1 MRRGDPVGPMKV
13 AFLAIAALAV
23 IAAVVIAFRA
33 QTDSSPT
40 ISHALQNS
48 MYVWQRSWSD
58 AVTSGVASA
67 ATVTDQFFVY
77 AGDIVP
83 DGGGLKAA
91 PIECDWRALAHTGRP
106 VVIVIRASDDF
117 ARWLRENPVSTAA
130 SSIQNFAE
138 TQRSRAKDKGCTVT
152 ALQLDYD
159 CPTSRLGR
167 YRERL
172 TDLSRRIHGME
183 LSLTAL
189 PDWLQSRDFPALVS
203 TVPWYVLQVHG
214 IEKPQSIEAPITL
227 CDYDKV
233 PGYIA
238 AAARIGH
245 PFLVALP
252 TYGHRVQFGP
262 DGNFRKFAAEAGSAG
277 DLPPDWEERQVF
289 ADPVRIAQIVRSL
302 RGAPPRGLLGMVW
315 FRLPVATDRM
325 NWSLPVLE
333 KVIEGRAPRVAI
345 RAEMR
350 QPEPAL
356 WEVWIVNHGE
366 ADAAGEV
373 SVPLDFQASRVLSND
388 LMAGYRRS
396 AGGALAGPAPRAG
409 RSLIAAWFRLAPAQN
424 EVTSPAIVAGKVRVL
439 P

>member
-1 MRRGDPVGPMKV
+1 MKV
-13 AFLAIAALAV
+13 AMLTVAALAV

-33 QTDSSPT
+33 QTDSRPT
-40 ISHALQNS
+40 TPHVLQNS

-67 ATVTDQFFVY
+67 ATVTDQFYVY

-83 DGGGLKAA
+83 DGAGLKAA

-106 VVIVIRASDDF
+106 VVLVIRASDDF
-117 ARWLRENPVSTAA
+117 ARWLRENPVSTA
-130 SSIQNFAE
+130 SGSIRNFAE
-138 TQRSRAKDKGCTVT
+138 AQRLRAKDNGCTVT

-159 CPTSRLGR
+159 CPTSRLSR
-167 YRERL
+167 YRELL
-172 TDLSRRIHGME
+172 TNLSPHIDGME

-189 PDWLQSRDFPALVS
+189 PDWLGSRDFPALVG

-214 IEKPQSIEAPITL
+214 IEKPRSIEAPITL

-233 PGYIA
+233 PDYIA
-238 AAARIGH
+238 AAERIGR

-262 DGNFRKFAAEAGSAG
+262 DGKFRKFAAEAGTAG
-277 DLPPDWEERQVF
+277 DLPADWEERQVF
-289 ADPVRIAQIVRSL
+289 ADPVQIAQIVHSL
-302 RGAPPRGLLGMVW
+302 REAPPRGLLGMVW
-315 FRLPVATDRM
+315 FRLPVASDRM
-325 NWSLPVLE
+325 NWSLPMLE
-333 KVIEGRAPRVAI
+333 KVMDGRAPRVAF

-356 WEVWIVNHGE
+356 WEVWIVNDGE
-366 ADAAGEV
+366 ADATGEV
-373 SVPLDFQASRVLSND
+373 FVALDFQSSRVLSSD

-396 AGGALAGPAPRAG
+396 ADGALAGPAPRAG
-409 RSLIAAWFRLAPAQN
+409 RSLIAAWFRLAPTAQN
-424 EVTSPAIVAGKVRVL
+424 ELTSPAIIAGKVRVL